1 MKFCRM
7 IAASFMVAASLAL
20 QSPVLAQQS
29 TNQGIATEEPQLRS
43 FAKAYVEVQ
52 KIREFYEPQLG
63 SAQDPQKANEIER
76 EARSKITEAIVKEGL
91 TLDSYGQIVQTANA
105 DEALRKRII
114 ELIKEEQRDSRK
126 IP

>member
-1 MKFCRM
+1 M
-7 IAASFMVAASLAL
+7 IAASFMLAASLAL
-20 QSPVLAQQS
+20 LSPVLAQQS